1 VTSADAGASA
11 RVAALLRSCH
21 PVPTVAVTAVATA
34 LAVLALR
41 DAPGVL
47 LVAAT
52 VLAGQVSIGW
62 LNDAVDAGR
71 DRAAGRTDKPVA
83 AGALARSTVAAAAV
97 LAAVASVPL
106 SFAAGGVGGG
116 VLHALVV
123 GGGWAYDLGLKS
135 TAVSLVP
142 YAVAFGALPAFVV
155 APVVTP
161 PWWLVAAGALLGS
174 AAHFANVL
182 PDLEADSAT
191 GVRGL
196 PHRLGASGSVVATVL
211 LLLSASATLVLGPP
225 GGVRPIGLVLGAV
238 AVLALA
244 VGVCGGARAVLFRMV
259 MAVAV
264 VDVLLLLVSGA
275 AVR

>member
-1 VTSADAGASA
+1 MTSADAGASA

-34 LAVLALR
+34 LAALARR

-155 APVVTP
+155 APVVAP

>member
-1 VTSADAGASA
+1 MTSADAGASA

-34 LAVLALR
+34 LAVLARR
-41 DAPGVL
+41 DASGVL

>member
-1 VTSADAGASA
+1 MTSADAGASA

-21 PVPTVAVTAVATA
+21 PVPTVAVTAVTTA
-34 LAVLALR
+34 LAVLARR

>member
-34 LAVLALR
+34 LAALARR

-155 APVVTP
+155 APVVAP

>member
-34 LAVLALR
+34 LAVLARR

-83 AGALARSTVAAAAV
+83 AGALARSTVAAAAM

>member
-34 LAVLALR
+34 LAVLARR

-47 LVAAT
+47 LVAVT

-244 VGVCGGARAVLFRMV
+244 VGVCGGDRAVLFRMV

>member
-1 VTSADAGASA
+1 MTSADAGASA

-34 LAVLALR
+34 LAVLARR

-71 DRAAGRTDKPVA
+71 DRVAGRTDKPVA

>member
-1 VTSADAGASA
+1 MTSADAGASA

-34 LAVLALR
+34 LAVLARR

-83 AGALARSTVAAAAV
+83 AGALARSTVAAAAM

>member
-1 VTSADAGASA
+1 MTSADAGASA

-34 LAVLALR
+34 LAVLARR

-47 LVAAT
+47 LVAVT

-244 VGVCGGARAVLFRMV
+244 VGVCGGDRAVLFRMV

>member
-1 VTSADAGASA
+1 MTSAAAGASA

-34 LAVLALR
+34 LAVLARR

-52 VLAGQVSIGW
+52 VLAGQLSIGW
-62 LNDAVDAGR
+62 LNDAVDVGR

>member
-21 PVPTVAVTAVATA
+21 PVPTVAVTAVTTA
-34 LAVLALR
+34 LAVLARR

>member
-1 VTSADAGASA
+1 MTSADAGASA

-34 LAVLALR
+34 LAVLARR

-47 LVAAT
+47 LVAVT

-211 LLLSASATLVLGPP
+211 LLLSASATLILGPP

>member
-1 VTSADAGASA
+1 MTSAAAGASA

-34 LAVLALR
+34 LAVLARR

-106 SFAAGGVGGG
+106 SFAAGGLGGG

-244 VGVCGGARAVLFRMV
+244 VGVSSGARAVLFRTV

>member
-34 LAVLALR
+34 LAVLARR

>member
-34 LAVLALR
+34 LAVLARR
-41 DAPGVL
+41 DASGVL

>member
-1 VTSADAGASA
+1 MTSADAGASA

-34 LAVLALR
+34 LAVLARR

-83 AGALARSTVAAAAV
+83 TGALARSTVAAAAV

>member
-1 VTSADAGASA
+1 MTSADAGASA

-34 LAVLALR
+34 LAVLARR

-71 DRAAGRTDKPVA
+71 DRVAGRTDKPVA

-116 VLHALVV
+116 GLHALVG
-123 GGGWAYDLGLKS
+123 GGGWAYDRGLKS

>member
-1 VTSADAGASA
+1 MTSADAGASA

-34 LAVLALR
+34 LAVLARR

>member
-34 LAVLALR
+34 LAVLARR

-71 DRAAGRTDKPVA
+71 DRVAGRTDKPVA